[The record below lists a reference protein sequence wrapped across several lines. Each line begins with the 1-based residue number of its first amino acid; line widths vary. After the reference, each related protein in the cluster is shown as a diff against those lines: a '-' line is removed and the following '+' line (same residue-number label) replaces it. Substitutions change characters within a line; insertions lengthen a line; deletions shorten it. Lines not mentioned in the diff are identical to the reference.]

1 MQFTSTNASAFS
13 SFTYET
19 PILTC
24 RLTELLAGEVSLKKT
39 VLTFEEM
46 ERAAECAGVIPL
58 YLNIT
63 DGRGNITEKV
73 QLNKEKKGEKWTIPR
88 VQFSSIQYIHL
99 YTMPK
104 EVPSITVKNFL
115 QRGFPSKK
123 DAVDCN
129 FLLFLA
135 QQQDVILKKLI
146 ITSDNTSAKEYELKS
161 NLGEIEVP
169 NKKRVN
175 IIYDVR
181 GSGGRDLSVRLDNL
195 LSSKV
200 FPEHP
205 INILTFVELEG
216 CFEFQDIVLSGF
228 QSDKQTTDVQPLQ
241 KDNFIEYPYS
251 NSKRCF
257 VYFIPPTLPEKLRS
271 VRLDHLLERKRFPY
285 VPYEDEDDLS
295 QDIHEG
301 DDHAPVHDVIDD
313 HRYLS
318 MVKDIHDFLYSFE
331 EKVCGTCNNRWFVTK
346 KQVPGNVCLD
356 VLDRK
361 KNRFAFQYSNF
372 RGSESDRCAKDIP
385 NPGLPKLFFKKITWT
400 LVQHFQK

>member
-1 MQFTSTNASAFS
+1 MRKWKEPLSVLVLSLCTSTSQMEEEILRKRFNLIKKKKEKMDYSSSAVLIYTIHAFVHHAKGGPFYNS
-13 SFTYET
+13 KK
-19 PILTC
+19 ILTA
-24 RLTELLAGEVSLKKT
+24 R
-39 VLTFEEM
+39 
-46 ERAAECAGVIPL
+46 I
-58 YLNIT
+58 
-63 DGRGNITEKV
+63 
-73 QLNKEKKGEKWTIPR
+73 
-88 VQFSSIQYIHL
+88 SI
-99 YTMPK
+99 
-104 EVPSITVKNFL
+104 
-115 QRGFPSKK
+115 KK

-205 INILTFVELEG
+205 INILTFAELEG
-216 CFEFQDIVLSGF
+216 CFGFQDIVLSGF

-251 NSKRCF
+251 NGKRCF
-257 VYFIPPTLPEKLRS
+257 VYFIPPTLPEKLQS
-271 VRLDHLLERKRFPY
+271 VRLDNLLERKRFPY

-361 KNRFAFQYSNF
+361 KYRFAFQYSNF